1 MDFDEAGNLGR
12 PGVTGISGAT
22 PKPGEVALGR
32 DAARELGVH
41 TGESIEAYAYGES
54 LELRVDRVLP
64 RLGVA
69 GYEYGSDGGS
79 ANAFVAPGT
88 IDGLSF
94 PGLFLVEGAPP
105 ENLLFISATGG
116 GPGGG
121 RADAL
126 LGGVRERLGT
136 QLDSDYELEGVKA
149 DLLRDAK
156 EQGEDFGGLFL
167 SFGAFA
173 VAAGVALLVNALVML
188 TEERRHELGVLR
200 SVGMKRADLAG
211 ALVLAGG
218 AYAAVAAA
226 AGAAAGV
233 GICALAVY
241 LAGDIFSSATRGSV
255 EARRFDFEPSTL
267 LMGFL
272 AGLLVSLAVVV
283 GTGAWVSRM
292 TVVETIRGP
301 FARREP
307 RIPRPWTV
315 AVSLLGFLAALAASV
330 LSVATGN
337 DLGSLVFPCGM
348 LPCMAAYLEASARR
362 TPGGGVPAWIS
373 VDGVAIAAMAWA
385 VLAFGLL
392 DLDGDDAGLFVA
404 QGLVL
409 APAAVVLA
417 VRHGA
422 RLGSLLRGVGGGPGL
437 ALRLALI
444 YPFERRFRTGVTL
457 LAYALIVFTL
467 VFSSVL
473 SGVFSGEVG
482 KLADDEGGGYDLLV
496 TTGSAG
502 PVDTERLEAAGGV
515 REAAALSWTVAGFR
529 VGGTGTFEDWA
540 ISGFGD
546 DFLEGGPP
554 ALESFDRAEYPN
566 EAAVWRAVHADAG
579 LAIADVAFLESGG
592 GPPEDNARVGD
603 DIQVRAP
610 GTNTTVT
617 RRVVALS
624 AAGAAFSGVMVSRE
638 SLAGFVENP
647 VVNRY
652 YAQTAAGSDPGVVA
666 EKLQLDFLRSGLE
679 ARPFEAVVREV
690 LRG

>member
-1 MDFDEAGNLGR
+1 
-12 PGVTGISGAT
+12 
-22 PKPGEVALGR
+22 
-32 DAARELGVH
+32 
-41 TGESIEAYAYGES
+41 
-54 LELRVDRVLP
+54 
-64 RLGVA
+64 
-69 GYEYGSDGGS
+69 
-79 ANAFVAPGT
+79 
-88 IDGLSF
+88 
-94 PGLFLVEGAPP
+94 
-105 ENLLFISATGG
+105 
-116 GPGGG
+116 
-121 RADAL
+121 
-126 LGGVRERLGT
+126 
-136 QLDSDYELEGVKA
+136 
-149 DLLRDAK
+149 
-156 EQGEDFGGLFL
+156 
-167 SFGAFA
+167 
-173 VAAGVALLVNALVML
+173 
-188 TEERRHELGVLR
+188 
-200 SVGMKRADLAG
+200 
-211 ALVLAGG
+211 
-218 AYAAVAAA
+218 
-226 AGAAAGV
+226 
-233 GICALAVY
+233 
-241 LAGDIFSSATRGSV
+241 
-255 EARRFDFEPSTL
+255 
-267 LMGFL
+267 
-272 AGLLVSLAVVV
+272 
-283 GTGAWVSRM
+283 
-292 TVVETIRGP
+292 
-301 FARREP
+301 
-307 RIPRPWTV
+307 
-315 AVSLLGFLAALAASV
+315 
-330 LSVATGN
+330 
-337 DLGSLVFPCGM
+337 
-348 LPCMAAYLEASARR
+348 
-362 TPGGGVPAWIS
+362 
-373 VDGVAIAAMAWA
+373 
-385 VLAFGLL
+385 
-392 DLDGDDAGLFVA
+392 
-404 QGLVL
+404 
-409 APAAVVLA
+409 
-417 VRHGA
+417 
-422 RLGSLLRGVGGGPGL
+422 
-437 ALRLALI
+437 
-444 YPFERRFRTGVTL
+444 TGVTL

-690 LRG
+690 LRGQEAFFDLIEGYLALGLLRALGAPASVARWALLAESGLVALGGVLIGAALALVTSYGLVAGSSAFGDGDAAFAVPWARLALLVFCALVSSLLVALPAVVRVVRTAPAAVLRNIGEGAD